1 MENANNGSQFSISH
15 DLSPLQKTIF
25 ILDRLNKANGNLE
38 QIATAF
44 DNDEQLLKKF
54 LKFLQDK
61 NWIKKD
67 ERHLWVITEK
77 GDVWLKEIEGVLE
90 FR

>member
-1 MENANNGSQFSISH
+1 MMENANNGSRFSISH
-15 DLSPLQKTIF
+15 NLSPLQKTIF
-25 ILDRLNKANGNLE
+25 ILDRLNKVNGNLE

-54 LKFLQDK
+54 LQDK

-67 ERHLWVITEK
+67 ERQLWVITEK
-77 GDVWLKEIEGVLE
+77 GDVWLREIEGVLE